1 MKILAL
7 LIAAGTG
14 CALAQTP
21 DVQVI
26 MSRVAANQATTQGM
40 RRQYVYTQKQ
50 TLRLVRGNGKIA
62 REERREYVV
71 TPGSEKVRK
80 HLAKFE
86 GKYESKGKYASYD
99 KPEYHYKSVDID
111 ADLINS
117 LSEDLTDDKKSRDG
131 ISCDLF
137 PLTGG
142 EQSKYKFRLLGEE
155 KYRGHDVYRVAF
167 EPDGKK
173 HEEDA
178 AVWKGEAL
186 IDRNEYQPVL
196 ITTRLAFNIPLA
208 VKILLG
214 TNIKGLGF
222 TLSYEKFEDGLWF
235 PVSYGG
241 EFDVRG
247 LFFYKRVMSVAL
259 TNSDFHKLD
268 VNSTVAYA
276 MDDK

>member
-1 MKILAL
+1 MRILTV
-7 LIAAGTG
+7 LITAAAG
-14 CALAQTP
+14 CAPAQTP
-21 DVQVI
+21 DVREI
-26 MSRVAANQATTQGM
+26 MSRVAANQARTQEM
-40 RRQYVYTQKQ
+40 RSQYVYTQKQ
-50 TLRLVRGNGKIA
+50 TLRLVRSNGRIA

-71 TPGSEKVRK
+71 TPGAEKFKK
-80 HLAKFE
+80 HLAKFA
-86 GKYESKGKYASYD
+86 GTYESKGRYTSYD
-99 KPEYHYKSVDID
+99 KPEYRYKGVDID
-111 ADLINS
+111 GDLINS
-117 LSEDLTDDKKSRDG
+117 LSEDLTNDQKSRDG

-137 PLTGG
+137 PLTGR
-142 EQSKYKFRLLGEE
+142 EQSKYKFRLVGEE
-155 KYRGHDVYRVAF
+155 KYRGRDVYRVAF
-167 EPDGKK
+167 EPDGKH

-178 AVWKGEAL
+178 PDWKGEAL
-186 IDRNEYQPVL
+186 IDRSEYQPVL
-196 ITTRLAFNIPLA
+196 ITTKLAWSIPLA

-268 VNSTVAYA
+268 VNSTVAYK

>member
-1 MKILAL
+1 MWILTL
-7 LIAAGTG
+7 MMAAGPG
-14 CALAQTP
+14 V
-21 DVQVI
+21 DVHDI
-26 MSRVAANQATTQGM
+26 MSRVAANQARTQEM

-50 TLRLVRGNGKIA
+50 TLRLVRSNGKIA

-71 TPGSEKVRK
+71 TPR
-80 HLAKFE
+80 AKKINKELVHFQ
-86 GKYESKGKYASYD
+86 GRYESKGQFTAYNE
-99 KPEYHYKSVDID
+99 PEYHYKGLDID

-117 LSEDLTDDKKSRDG
+117 LSEELTNDKKSRDG

-137 PLTGG
+137 PLTEG
-142 EQSKYKFRLLGEE
+142 EQSKYRFRLVGEE
-155 KYRGHDVYRVAF
+155 KYRGHAVYRVAF
-167 EPDGKK
+167 EPDGKH

-178 AVWKGEAL
+178 AIWKGEAL
-186 IDRNEYQPVL
+186 IDREEYQPVL
-196 ITTRLAFNIPLA
+196 ITTKLALHIPVA
-208 VKILLG
+208 VQVLLG

-276 MDDK
+276 TDDK

>member
-1 MKILAL
+1 MRIWQFIL
-7 LIAAGTG
+7 ITAAS
-14 CALAQTP
+14 AQAA
-21 DVQVI
+21 DVQEI
-26 MSRVAANQATTQGM
+26 MSRVAANQARTQEM
-40 RRQYVYTQKQ
+40 RRHYVYTQKQ

-71 TPGSEKVRK
+71 SPGADKFHK
-80 HLAKFE
+80 HLASFS
-86 GKYESKGKYASYD
+86 GRYESKGVYTPYD
-99 KPEYHYKSVDID
+99 KPEYHYKGVDID

-117 LSEDLTDDKKSRDG
+117 LSEGLTDDKHSRDG

-142 EQSKYKFRLLGEE
+142 QQSKYQFRLASEE
-155 KYRGHDVYRVAF
+155 TYRGHNVYRVRF
-167 EPDGKK
+167 EPDRSR
-173 HEEDA
+173 HDEDA
-178 AVWKGEAL
+178 AIWKGEAL
-186 IDRNEYQPVL
+186 IDREEYQPVL
-196 ITTRLAFNIPLA
+196 ITTKLAVNIPMA

-222 TLSYEKFEDGLWF
+222 TLTYEKFEDGLWF

-259 TNSDFHKLD
+259 TNGDFHKLD

-276 MDDK
+276 TDDK

>member
-1 MKILAL
+1 M
-7 LIAAGTG
+7 
-14 CALAQTP
+14 LAQP
-21 DVQVI
+21 ADVQEI
-26 MSRVAANQATTQGM
+26 MSRVAANQAASQAT

-50 TLRLVRGNGKIA
+50 TLRLVRGNGRIA
-62 REERREYVV
+62 REERREYLV
-71 TPGSEKVRK
+71 TPGAKKVKK

-86 GKYESKGKYASYD
+86 GRYETKGKFTSYD
-99 KPEYHYKSVDID
+99 KPEYHYKNIDID

-117 LSEDLTDDKKSRDG
+117 LSEDLTNDAKSRDG

-142 EQSKYKFRLLGEE
+142 EQSKYRFRLVGEE

-173 HEEDA
+173 HEDDEA
-178 AVWKGEAL
+178 IWKGEAL
-186 IDRNEYQPVL
+186 IDRSEYQPVV

-222 TLSYEKFEDGLWF
+222 TLSYEKFQEGLWF

>member
-1 MKILAL
+1 MRLLAALAL
-7 LIAAGTG
+7 TG
-14 CALAQTP
+14 YVAAQTP
-21 DVQVI
+21 DVQEI
-26 MSRVAANQATTQGM
+26 MSRVAANQTKAQQL

-50 TLRLVRGNGKIA
+50 TLRLVRSNGKIA
-62 REERREYVV
+62 REERREYLMM
-71 TPGSEKVRK
+71 PGAKKVKK
-80 HLAKFE
+80 HLAHFE
-86 GKYESKGKYASYD
+86 GRYESKGRFTSYD
-99 KPEYHYKSVDID
+99 EPEYHYKGLDID

-117 LSEDLTDDKKSRDG
+117 LSEDLTNDEHSRDG
-131 ISCDLF
+131 ISRELF
-137 PLTGG
+137 PLTDG
-142 EQSKYKFRLLGEE
+142 EQSKYTFRLVGTE

-167 EPDGKK
+167 QPDRKL
-173 HEEDA
+173 HEDG

-186 IDRNEYQPVL
+186 IDRNEFQPVL
-196 ITTRLAFNIPLA
+196 ITTRLAFNIPKA
-208 VKILLG
+208 VQILLG

-222 TLSYEKFEDGLWF
+222 TLSYQKFEDGLWF

-259 TNSDFHKLD
+259 TNSEFHKLD